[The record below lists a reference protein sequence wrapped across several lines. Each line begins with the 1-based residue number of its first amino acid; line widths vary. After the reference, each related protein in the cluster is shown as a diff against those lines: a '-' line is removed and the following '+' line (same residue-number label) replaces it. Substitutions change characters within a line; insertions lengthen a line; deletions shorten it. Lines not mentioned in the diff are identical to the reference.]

1 MQYGRIALL
10 VVSIGLPAANEA
22 RSAPDVSGKIVLANL
37 DRYDAYLRGGK
48 TRREIK
54 PKKASVL
61 APRSYP
67 VTIEF
72 WTGNTKVGWRHQTIT
87 KAGIYGFNF
96 KRGHWSLTE
105 LKKPASRQ
113 RTVVSPTPKIVM
125 RPSNTTIVRQPSVNR
140 PSSRVIRQRI
150 VAQPARRFPINADRN
165 RWSPLA
171 RAAYAAGKIYQF
183 VRDEEDRDLLR
194 HLLIRAREDEDW
206 DRLEDWIR
214 DAKIPE
220 LYKHDLRDASE
231 DLGRLSDADWKEI
244 DTADEKDWD
253 DARADLGDLISD
265 AEWDNVTTD
274 FAEIDT
280 DDFWQDNLDVDLGD
294 VGIVDN
300 VELDELDPDDG
311 FSDYSLDLGDG
322 GDLVEGYDVGDF
334 DIDDTNY
341 DLGGYDDFG
350 GYDGAF
356 DVNTNDFGGGY
367 FGDDDFGDFGGFD
380 DFDF

>member
-1 MQYGRIALL
+1 MQSCRIPLIAI
-10 VVSIGLPAANEA
+10 VIGLLAANEA

-37 DRYDAYLRGGK
+37 DRYDAYLRVGK

-61 APRSYP
+61 APRTYP
-67 VTIEF
+67 ATIAF
-72 WTGNTKVGWRHQTIT
+72 WSGNTKSGWRQQTIT

-96 KRGHWSLTE
+96 KHGRWSLTE
-105 LKKPASRQ
+105 LKRPASRQ
-113 RTVVSPTPKIVM
+113 PAAVSPSPTAVV
-125 RPSNTTIVRQPSVNR
+125 RPSNTTIVRHPSVNR
-140 PSSRVIRQRI
+140 PS
-150 VAQPARRFPINADRN
+150 
-165 RWSPLA
+165 
-171 RAAYAAGKIYQF
+171 
-183 VRDEEDRDLLR
+183 DE
-194 HLLIRAREDEDW
+194 
-206 DRLEDWIR
+206 
-214 DAKIPE
+214 
-220 LYKHDLRDASE
+220 
-231 DLGRLSDADWKEI
+231 DWKEI
-244 DTADEKDWD
+244 DTADEKDWG

-300 VELDELDPDDG
+300 VEPDELDPDDG

-367 FGDDDFGDFGGFD
+367 FGDDEFGDFGGFD